1 MMERFETAA
10 LAEKIFEIERSY
22 HKSASNADTNKWK
35 LNDSVIMEISDDHMV
50 FYLWKRFPDQ
60 ARSFLKVVPRMMYQ
74 VNRIE
79 KILDA
84 QVWVCV

>member
-1 MMERFETAA
+1 MERYETAA

-22 HKSASNADTNKWK
+22 NKSVSNADTNKWK

-60 ARSFLKVVPRMMYQ
+60 ARFFLKVVPRMMYQ